1 MSYKIIKIK
10 KYKDEKLHVYLR
22 NDSRFWLCRFYA
34 DGKYKVK
41 TTGETDL
48 REARD
53 FAENWYDDLRYKQR
67 HGISIHQKTFDF
79 VASEYLDYQKTLVA
93 NYLRSRKSGTIKKTG
108 RITGKYRTPRQ
119 AKDYGYRINA
129 LRKYFSK
136 YEIGTIKLNDIENYV
151 DERMKSCSMTT
162 VDYDLI
168 ALGLVMQF
176 AERKEYIKY
185 IPKFPKLDVSTTNP
199 RPAFT
204 IEEWHALL
212 DASQERIKSAV
223 GSKLIKQREQ
233 LHDFMVFS
241 VHTGMRVNEVLS
253 TKFKQCKID
262 KNKDGELCL
271 IIKNV
276 VGKND
281 VRNVVGLVG
290 AVRAYERLK
299 QRNEPNPGDL
309 LFPEHH
315 RDQFNSLLKS
325 TGMKTD
331 SLGNVR
337 NARSFRSTYIMFRLI
352 YGTPIKDIA
361 TNCGNSSTVI
371 DKYYAKYITSKDLKD
386 RLSSYPQ

>member
-1 MSYKIIKIK
+1 MI
-10 KYKDEKLHVYLR
+10 
-22 NDSRFWLCRFYA
+22 
-34 DGKYKVK
+34 
-41 TTGETDL
+41 
-48 REARD
+48 
-53 FAENWYDDLRYKQR
+53 
-67 HGISIHQKTFDF
+67 
-79 VASEYLDYQKTLVA
+79 
-93 NYLRSRKSGTIKKTG
+93 
-108 RITGKYRTPRQ
+108 
-119 AKDYGYRINA
+119 
-129 LRKYFSK
+129 
-136 YEIGTIKLNDIENYV
+136 
-151 DERMKSCSMTT
+151 
-162 VDYDLI
+162 
-168 ALGLVMQF
+168 
-176 AERKEYIKY
+176 
-185 IPKFPKLDVSTTNP
+185 
-199 RPAFT
+199 
-204 IEEWHALL
+204 
-212 DASQERIKSAV
+212 
-223 GSKLIKQREQ
+223 
-233 LHDFMVFS
+233 FS
-241 VHTGMRVNEVLS
+241 VHSGMRVNEVLS

-386 RLSSYPQ
+386 RLSSYTK